1 MIAMI
6 LNVKGKFSMN
16 LQFAIKTVVPI
27 KIQQVLCAFKSG
39 I

>member
-1 MIAMI
+1 MI

-16 LQFAIKTVVPI
+16 MQFAIKTVVPI
-27 KIQQVLCAFKSG
+27 KIQLRLFAFTSD